1 MKNQAVRIKRVSNTV
16 IRLIDLHTHTIFSD
30 GELLPSE
37 LVRRAVIHG
46 YEAIALT
53 DHADYTNLEHV
64 LEAAKKAKY
73 LEDEW
78 DIRVLPGV
86 ELTHVPP
93 RKIAPLAK
101 KAKDL
106 GAKIVVVHGETIS
119 EPVAPGTNAA
129 SVACEY
135 VDILAHPGLISE
147 EDVQT
152 ATENNVFLEITA
164 RNGHN
169 RTNGHVSRLA
179 LEIGAT
185 LVVNTDTHAPENLIT
200 DETAL
205 KIAMGAGLTESRAKE
220 AFKASAKKV
229 AEIEWL

>member
-1 MKNQAVRIKRVSNTV
+1 M

-135 VDILAHPGLISE
+135 VDILAHPGLISD

>member
-1 MKNQAVRIKRVSNTV
+1 M
-16 IRLIDLHTHTIFSD
+16 IDLHTHTIFSD

-37 LVRRAVIHG
+37 LVRRAVVNG

-53 DHADYTNLEHV
+53 DHADYTNLEQ
-64 LEAAKKAKY
+64 LIDAGRKAKY

-78 DIRVLPGV
+78 DIHVLSGV

-93 RKIAPLAK
+93 GKIAPLAK
-101 KAKDL
+101 KAKEL
-106 GAKIVVVHGETIS
+106 GAEIVVVHGETIS

-152 ATENNVFLEITA
+152 AAENNVLLEITS
-164 RNGHN
+164 RKGHN
-169 RTNGHVSRLA
+169 STNGHIARLA
-179 LEIGAT
+179 LEFGAT
-185 LVVNTDTHAPENLIT
+185 LIVNTDTHTPDNLIT
-200 DETAL
+200 DEIAL
-205 KIAMGAGLTESRAKE
+205 KVAMGAGLSEARAME
-220 AFKASAKKV
+220 AFKSSKKKV
-229 AEIEWL
+229 AEIV

>member
-1 MKNQAVRIKRVSNTV
+1 M
-16 IRLIDLHTHTIFSD
+16 IDLHTHTIFSD

-46 YEAIALT
+46 YEAIAIT
-53 DHADYTNLEHV
+53 DHADYTNLEQ
-64 LEAAKKAKY
+64 LLNAAKKAKY
-73 LEDEW
+73 LEEEW

-101 KAKDL
+101 KAKEL
-106 GAKIVVVHGETIS
+106 GAEIVVVHGETIS
-119 EPVAPGTNAA
+119 EPVASGTNAA

-147 EDVQT
+147 EDVRT
-152 ATENNVFLEITA
+152 AAENNVFLEITA

-169 RTNGHVSRLA
+169 RTNGHVARLA
-179 LEIGAT
+179 LEFGAT

-220 AFKASAKKV
+220 TFKASKKKV
-229 AEIEWL
+229 AEIV

>member
-1 MKNQAVRIKRVSNTV
+1 M
-16 IRLIDLHTHTIFSD
+16 IDLHTHTIFSD

-53 DHADYTNLEHV
+53 DHADYTNLEQ
-64 LEAAKKAKY
+64 LLDAAKKAKY
-73 LEDEW
+73 LEEEW

-93 RKIAPLAK
+93 RKIAPMAK
-101 KAKDL
+101 KAKEL
-106 GAKIVVVHGETIS
+106 GAEIVVVHGETIY

-129 SVACEY
+129 SAACEY

-147 EDVQT
+147 EDVRT
-152 ATENNVFLEITA
+152 AAENNVLLELTA

-169 RTNGHVSRLA
+169 RTNGHVARLA
-179 LEIGAT
+179 LELGAK
-185 LVVNTDTHAPENLIT
+185 LVVNTDTHAPEDLIT

-205 KIAMGAGLTESRAKE
+205 QIAMGSGLTESGAKDAFE
-220 AFKASAKKV
+220 ASKKKV
-229 AEIEWL
+229 AEIV